1 MKKLI
6 TAMLAL
12 SLVLLVGCGSD
23 DAEGGEG
30 GEGGEGTEEKND

>member
-12 SLVLLVGCGSD
+12 SLVLLVGCGGDKADADADSGD
-23 DAEGGEG
+23 D
-30 GEGGEGTEEKND
+30 TKQKDD